1 MPRRGSA
8 AASAETRPSISRQV
22 QDLLA
27 PDEAGAVAVT
37 AGVLRQEM
45 SEVHDPAGHAQDAAG
60 GRGRGYGIDHVDGS
74 GIGMMSPSDCNNTH
88 KPIIDVAMTFAS
100 LKTSIRRLYEGATP
114 RGVRF
119 RYALLAFD
127 IVTVLFII
135 ATSFLPS
142 SQITE
147 TLDVLFGIGILAD
160 FSARLLVSRHRLRE
174 FTRFSTWTDVIA
186 IVSFLAPL
194 AGEAGGFL
202 RILRTLR
209 LLRDYQMLVRLRAD
223 SSFFRR
229 NEEVIFAVTNLAV
242 FIFVMT
248 AIVYETQKFRNDQ
261 ITNYADALY
270 FTVTALTTTGF
281 GDITLPGTRRP
292 PDLGRHHDFRRDPVL
307 QSRPR
312 AVDPE
317 QGAISL
323 PDLRPAAPRQRCRAL
338 QGVRRGA
345 EYSRRGQFLTRR
357 PACPMRLCLSAMPSS
372 PSSRC
377 VQL

>member
-1 MPRRGSA
+1 
-8 AASAETRPSISRQV
+8 
-22 QDLLA
+22 
-27 PDEAGAVAVT
+27 
-37 AGVLRQEM
+37 
-45 SEVHDPAGHAQDAAG
+45 
-60 GRGRGYGIDHVDGS
+60 
-74 GIGMMSPSDCNNTH
+74 
-88 KPIIDVAMTFAS
+88 MTFAS
-100 LKTSIRRLYEGATP
+100 LKTDIRRLYEGATP

-160 FSARLLVSRHRLRE
+160 FAARFFASRHRLRD
-174 FTRFSTWTDVIA
+174 FARFSTWTDIIA

-223 SSFFRR
+223 SSFFQR
-229 NEEVIFAVTNLAV
+229 NEEVIFAVTNLTV

-281 GDITLPGTRRP
+281 GDITLPGT
-292 PDLGRHHDFRRDPVL
+292 LGRMITVVIMIFGVTL
-307 QSRPR
+307 FFNL
-312 AVDPE
+312 A
-317 QGAISL
+317 
-323 PDLRPAAPRQRCRAL
+323 RAL
-338 QGVRRGA
+338 LNPNKVRFPCPSCGLQRHDADAVHCKACGVVLNIPDEG
-345 EYSRRGQFLTRR
+345 YS
-357 PACPMRLCLSAMPSS
+357 
-372 PSSRC
+372 
-377 VQL
+377 

>member
-1 MPRRGSA
+1 
-8 AASAETRPSISRQV
+8 
-22 QDLLA
+22 
-27 PDEAGAVAVT
+27 
-37 AGVLRQEM
+37 
-45 SEVHDPAGHAQDAAG
+45 
-60 GRGRGYGIDHVDGS
+60 
-74 GIGMMSPSDCNNTH
+74 
-88 KPIIDVAMTFAS
+88 MTPAS
-100 LKTSIRRLYEGATP
+100 LKADIRQLYEGATP

-127 IVTVLFII
+127 IVTVVFII
-135 ATSFLPS
+135 ATSFLPTND
-142 SQITE
+142 IIE

-160 FSARLLVSRHRLRE
+160 FSARLFASRQRLRE

-194 AGEAGGFL
+194 AGEGGGFL

-248 AIVYETQKFRNDQ
+248 AIVYETQKFRNEQ

-281 GDITLPGTRRP
+281 GDITLPGTV
-292 PDLGRHHDFRRDPVL
+292 GRLISVVIMIFGVTL
-307 QSRPR
+307 FFNLAR
-312 AVDPE
+312 ALLSPTRC
-317 QGAISL
+317 GFPA
-323 PDLRPAAPRQRCRAL
+323 RPAACSATTATPCIARRA
-338 QGVRRGA
+338 A
-345 EYSRRGQFLTRR
+345 WS
-357 PACPMRLCLSAMPSS
+357 
-372 PSSRC
+372 
-377 VQL
+377 